1 MMDEEL
7 IEQFAAVVGP
17 QGLVTD
23 PSQQQPYCTDWLG
36 KWQGKCALVVR
47 PATTDEVAGVVRLC
61 HTHGIPIVT
70 QGGNTGMS
78 GGATPDTTGSQ
89 VIISL
94 TRMRTIRQVDAVND
108 TLTVDA
114 GVLLADVQSAAAD
127 AGRYFPLSLGAE
139 GSCSIGGNLASNAGG
154 TAVLRYGN
162 TRELTLGLEVV
173 LPDGR
178 IWNGLRALR
187 KDNTGYDLRDLFIGS
202 EGTLG
207 IITGAVLKLYPRPT
221 GRATA
226 WVGCDTPQQLT
237 ELLALLRSRCGE
249 RLVACEM
256 LSAACMRLIVDHVD
270 GARHPLEQAL
280 PYNGL
285 IELADTHPAQLE
297 ELLTS
302 VLGEGLERG
311 LIADATIASN
321 QTQAG
326 DFWRLR
332 EGISQAQVRAGKA
345 IKHDIAL
352 PISRLPAFIEQTD
365 TLLEG
370 CAPQFP
376 LINFGHIGDG
386 NLHYNVLL
394 PKDTPPPDF
403 AMYTERLNR
412 LVHDQVTKFGGSISA
427 EHGVGQLR
435 RDELKRYKDPLEMEL
450 MLRIKQALDPN
461 QLMNPGKLL

>member
-1 MMDEEL
+1 MMDQQL
-7 IEQFAAVVGP
+7 IAQFAAVVGP

-23 PSQQQPYCTDWLG
+23 PEQQRPYCTDWLG
-36 KWQGKCALVVR
+36 KWQGRCSLLVR
-47 PATTDEVAGVVRLC
+47 PATTEEVAAVVRLC
-61 HTHGIPIVT
+61 HAHRIPIIP

-78 GGATPDTTGSQ
+78 GGATPDMSASQ
-89 VIISL
+89 IILSL
-94 TRMRTIRQVDAVND
+94 TRMRAIRQVDVVND

-114 GVLLADVQSAAAD
+114 GVLLAEVQAAAAE

-162 TRELTLGLEVV
+162 TRELALGLEVV

-178 IWNGLRALR
+178 IWNGLRSLR

-226 WVGCDTPQQLT
+226 WVGCDTPGQLT

-256 LSAACMRLIVDHVD
+256 LSAACMQLIIEHVD
-270 GARHPLEQAL
+270 GARHPLQEPA

-285 IELADTHPAQLE
+285 IELADTQPAQLE

-302 VLGEGLERG
+302 VLGEGLEAG
-311 LIADATIASN
+311 LITDATVASN
-321 QTQAG
+321 QTQSA

-352 PISRLPAFIEQTD
+352 PISALPAFIEQTD
-365 TLLEG
+365 ALV
-370 CAPQFP
+370 AAYANFP

-394 PKDTPPPDF
+394 PKDIPPSD
-403 AMYTERLNR
+403 YERHTERLNT
-412 LVHDQVTKFGGSISA
+412 LVHDQVARFRGSISA

-450 MLRIKQALDPN
+450 MLRIKQVLDPN

>member
-1 MMDEEL
+1 MMDEKL

-36 KWQGKCALVVR
+36 KWQGQCALVVR

-61 HTHGIPIVT
+61 HTHGIPIIA

-78 GGATPDTTGSQ
+78 GGATPDATGSQ

-178 IWNGLRALR
+178 VWNGLRALR

-237 ELLALLRSRCGE
+237 ELLALLRSSCGE

-256 LSAACMRLIVDHVD
+256 LSAACMRLIVDYVD
-270 GARHPLEQAL
+270 GARHPLEQPM

-285 IELADTHPAQLE
+285 IELADTHPEQLE

-311 LIADATIASN
+311 LIADATVASN

-352 PISRLPAFIEQTD
+352 PISSLPAFIEQTG
-365 TLLEG
+365 TLLED

-394 PKDTPPPDF
+394 PKDTPPHEF
-403 AMYTERLNR
+403 SMYTERLNR
-412 LVHDQVTKFGGSISA
+412 LVHDQVMKFGGSISA

-435 RDELKRYKDPLEMEL
+435 RDELKHYKDPLEMEL

>member
-1 MMDEEL
+1 MMDQQL
-7 IEQFAAVVGP
+7 IAQFAAVVGP

-23 PSQQQPYCTDWLG
+23 PEQQSSYCTDWLG
-36 KWQGKCALVVR
+36 KWQGRCSLVVR
-47 PATTDEVAGVVRLC
+47 PATTQQVADVVRLC
-61 HTHGIPIVT
+61 HTHRIPIIP

-78 GGATPDTTGSQ
+78 GGATPDTSGSQ
-89 VIISL
+89 VILSL
-94 TRMRTIRQVDAVND
+94 TRMRSIRQVDPVND

-114 GVLLADVQSAAAD
+114 GVLLADVQAAAAE

-162 TRELTLGLEVV
+162 TRELALGLEVV

-178 IWNGLRALR
+178 IWNGLRSLR

-226 WVGCDTPQQLT
+226 WVGCDTPGQLT

-256 LSAACMRLIVDHVD
+256 LSAACMQLIVEHVD
-270 GARHPLEQAL
+270 GARHPLQEPA

-297 ELLTS
+297 ELLTL
-302 VLGEGLERG
+302 VLGEGLEAG
-311 LIADATIASN
+311 LITDATLASN

-352 PISRLPAFIEQTD
+352 PISALPAFIEHTD
-365 TLLEG
+365 ALVATYSTD
-370 CAPQFP
+370 FP

-394 PKDTPPPDF
+394 PKDIAPSD
-403 AMYTERLNR
+403 YERHTERLNR
-412 LVHDQVTKFGGSISA
+412 LVHDQVARFGGSISA